1 MALYYADVHR
11 TRKNGEGFRITYTL
25 DGLTF
30 RHTDSFGEIPAE
42 AGDRVFVDTIP
53 LQHTDGVIEL
63 LRRGVE
69 VYYLRRLTLIARKRE
84 ELKLSKTARNDVRT
98 LMAIE
103 QKWFKR
109 VTEDFLVLRRMIVTY
124 RSLMGTHQQFTNK
137 YKAVSEEERR
147 ALRPVVKALEQQMD
161 ELAER
166 IVEEAGRRFPVYNKL
181 VEGLGIRDSPV
192 AMEAVAELVV
202 YIDLANSPLRGLKK
216 LLGLYKPV
224 RSRRKRHWRLYDGQL
239 RQALNRLAMAYY
251 GTKPNG
257 RQCWMLARRIKELS
271 TPQTQG

>member
-1 MALYYADVHR
+1 MVLYYCDVHR
-11 TRKNGEGFRITYTL
+11 TGKNGEGFRITYTL

-30 RHTDSFGEIPAE
+30 RHAEGFGEIPAG
-42 AGDRVFVDTIP
+42 AGDRVFIDTIP

-69 VYYLRRLTLIARKRE
+69 IYYLRRLTLIARKRE

-147 ALRPVVKALEQQMD
+147 ALRPVVKALEQQM
-161 ELAER
+161 ERLAER